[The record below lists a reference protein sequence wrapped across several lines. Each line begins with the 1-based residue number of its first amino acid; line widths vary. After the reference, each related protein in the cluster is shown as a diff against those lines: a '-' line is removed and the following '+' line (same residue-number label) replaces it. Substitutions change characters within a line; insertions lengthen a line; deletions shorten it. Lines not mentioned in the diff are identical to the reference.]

1 MMIIQM
7 YVLASLLGKNNP
19 IENLFSIKWSILQ
32 NNNKS
37 KTFLCSQLNSIF
49 LNNNLIWS
57 FLIKNNK
64 IYRFNLKIKKLKK

>member
-49 LNNNLIWS
+49 LNNSLIWS